1 MAILPIRI
9 YPDPVL
15 RVKCREVTEFDAR
28 LQKLAADMVETMYA
42 APGVGLAAP
51 QVGSELRLAVVD
63 VSLGED
69 PSQLRVLVNPV
80 ILDRSGLGSEVEGC
94 LSLPGINDK
103 VDRPTAITVRAQ
115 DLAGRPFDL
124 KAEEYFARAVCHEV
138 DHLDGI
144 LFTDHLRGLRRER
157 ARRQLKKLAAEQQQE
172 VAV

>member
-15 RVKCREVTEFDAR
+15 RVKCRRVETFDDGLR
-28 LQKLAADMVETMYA
+28 KLAANMVETMYA

-51 QVGSELRLAVVD
+51 QVGVELRLAVVD

-69 PSQLRVLVNPV
+69 PSQLQVLVNPV
-80 ILDRSGLGSEVEGC
+80 ILDRSGLESEVEGC

-103 VDRPTAITVRAQ
+103 VDRPTAITLRAQ
-115 DLAGRPFDL
+115 DLAGRSFDL
-124 KAEEYFARAVCHEV
+124 QAEGFFARAICHEV
-138 DHLDGI
+138 DHLDGV

-157 ARRQLKKLAAEQQQE
+157 ARRQLKKLAEELQVHA
-172 VAV
+172 